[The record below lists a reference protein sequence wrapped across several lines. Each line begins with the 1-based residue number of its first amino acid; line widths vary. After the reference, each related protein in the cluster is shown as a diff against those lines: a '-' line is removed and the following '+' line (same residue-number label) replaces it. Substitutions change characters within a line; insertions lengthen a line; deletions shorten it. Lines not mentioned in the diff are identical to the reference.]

1 MKETVARK
9 SRFDLIGF
17 ATLALAIGAFQM
29 MLDRGQTKDWF
40 NSVEIITEASIAGLA
55 LYLFI
60 VHLSTTSERPFL
72 SPSLFAD
79 RNFLTGNVFIFV
91 VGVVLFATLALL
103 PPMLQGIM
111 NYPVVLTGLVTAP
124 RGVGTLLAMFVV
136 GRLIRWV
143 DTRWII
149 AVGFAMTGVSLWE
162 MTHFSTQMSD
172 SSVIWSGLLQGF
184 GTGFVYV
191 PLAALTF
198 ATLSP
203 LLRNEG
209 TSVFSLVRNI
219 GSSVGIS
226 VVTTLLTRN
235 TQIMHARL
243 GEQITPFG
251 DALMSPGTQSMSSLH
266 GLAGLD
272 AMVTQQAT
280 MIAYNNDFKLMM
292 LLTFCAVPLVA
303 LLRRAAPAAAKAE
316 DMVME

>member
-1 MKETVARK
+1 
-9 SRFDLIGF
+9 
-17 ATLALAIGAFQM
+17 
-29 MLDRGQTKDWF
+29 
-40 NSVEIITEASIAGLA
+40 
-55 LYLFI
+55 
-60 VHLSTTSERPFL
+60 
-72 SPSLFAD
+72 LFAD
-79 RNFLTGNVFIFV
+79 RNFLTGNLFIFV

-149 AVGFAMTGVSLWE
+149 ALGFAMTGISLWQ
-162 MTHFSTQMSD
+162 MTHFSMQMD
-172 SSVIWSGLLQGF
+172 DHSVIWSGLLQGF

-203 LLRNEG
+203 QLRNEG

-243 GEQITPFG
+243 GEQITPYG
-251 DALMSPGTQSMSSLH
+251 DALMAPATQSMNSLH

-280 MIAYNNDFKLMM
+280 MIAYDNDFKLMM
-292 LLTFCAVPLVA
+292 VLTFCAVPLVA
-303 LLRRAAPAAAKAE
+303 LLRRAAPTVAKAE